1 MIPSKKFVYYPND
14 TCSNYGLVGRLGGV
28 VASVLSAGPKG
39 HGFEPG
45 QGDGFLRAIK
55 IHSTPSFRW
64 EVKPEVPCRKIL
76 QHVKDL
82 LKSHRDR

>member
-1 MIPSKKFVYYPND
+1 MLSVQQYS
-14 TCSNYGLVGRLGGV
+14 CLVLPYHHGYHDSV
-28 VASVLSAGPKG
+28 VVSVLATGTKG
-39 HGFEPG
+39 CGFKPG

-64 EVKPEVPCRKIL
+64 EVKPEVPCHKIL

-82 LKSHRDR
+82 LKSHGDE